1 MNNLKSDEKKC
12 EESVIEDNG
21 VWRWEQLR
29 TRGGNWRKGKFS
41 TERRHKE
48 TEPNR
53 ARGKTFTGA
62 GKREVWIQKRESR
75 REKDVERESGGKE
88 GQTGRWKVLW
98 WEGVFMSGSRR
109 RSGAPSKSKPRW
121 SGERE
126 REREKERQRESGC
139 LKDVRQNKEPKIAPL
154 DCPENHILKM
164 NFRTAPN
171 NL

>member
-12 EESVIEDNG
+12 EESEIEDNG

-29 TRGGNWRKGKFS
+29 TRGGNRRKGKFS

-53 ARGKTFTGA
+53 SRGKTFTGA
-62 GKREVWIQKRESR
+62 GKREVCEYRKGKVRERKTSR
-75 REKDVERESGGKE
+75 ERAGKKKVRQGDGKCSGEKGYLCLGVVGAA
-88 GQTGRWKVLW
+88 GRLLKASHVQ
-98 WEGVFMSGSRR
+98 
-109 RSGAPSKSKPRW
+109 A
-121 SGERE
+121 ERE
-126 REREKERQRESGC
+126 RELESGC
-139 LKDVRQNKEPKIAPL
+139 LKDVWQNKEPKIAPL